1 MEYCVQS
8 PSCAWLFA
16 TLWTATH
23 QASLSLTIS
32 QSLPKFMS
40 IALVMPSGHLWHLL
54 LLLPSILPCIRD
66 FSNESAVHIWWPKYW
81 SFGFSISLPNE
92 YSGLISLK
100 IYWFDFLA
108 VQGTF
113 RSLIQHHISKESIL
127 WHSAFFMVQLSQP
140 NVTTGK
146 TIALTIWTF
155 VGRVTSLL
163 FNTLSRF
170 GIAFLLRSNHPL
182 TSWL

>member
-66 FSNESAVHIWWPKYW
+66 FSNESAVSIRWPKYW
-81 SFGFSISLPNE
+81 SFSFSISPSNE
-92 YSGLISLK
+92 HSGLISLK
-100 IYWFDFLA
+100 INWFDLLA
-108 VQGTF
+108 LGSLLQDHNLKASTLQYSTF
-113 RSLIQHHISKESIL
+113 
-127 WHSAFFMVQLSQP
+127 FTVQLSQSY
-140 NVTTGK
+140 VTTGK
-146 TIALTIWTF
+146 TIALTIQAS
-155 VGRVTSLL
+155 VSRVMSLL
-163 FNTLSRF
+163 FNTLSRN
-170 GIAFLLRSNHPL
+170 IIQS
-182 TSWL
+182 